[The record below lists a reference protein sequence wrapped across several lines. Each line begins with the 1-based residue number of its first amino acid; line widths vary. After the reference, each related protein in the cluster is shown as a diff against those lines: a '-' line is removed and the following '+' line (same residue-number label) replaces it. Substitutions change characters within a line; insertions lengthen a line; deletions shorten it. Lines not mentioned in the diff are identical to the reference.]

1 MRKSISIITA
11 LLSLSILSS
20 CNDQP
25 AVATQ
30 QALTDQGQSVSANR
44 KAMNTTSEVSHIPE
58 SKYREENKTQN
69 EMQTVYDMTENSF
82 SIAMPAGWQNIALM
96 HRLHNSPRTLV
107 RAISPDNNAV
117 VFMGDPVLPVY
128 SMPNPQMEAMY
139 RNMGMNPPTQSS
151 QFIDADTYF
160 ASYMQERFSRLP
172 GFVLDEKYIDEKI
185 IDFQRKEMQKLNF
198 HPTVTNI
205 SYRFHYESNGRT
217 IRGVVN
223 GTTMSFGSGWLPEV
237 SGYCTT
243 GDISELEEIFWTM
256 GKSRV
261 QNPAWQQA
269 QNARHQQVMA
279 QIEANTQAMTA
290 QHQRNMANI
299 QASAQAHQQKMAAL
313 HQAADIR
320 NQAWADQQASLDAQ
334 HKQFINSIRN
344 EHTVAD
350 PSGNTYQVDN
360 YSDKYFVDR
369 TNNTYIGTHGTVT
382 LDDLRQIKGLN
393 IDNFAETI
401 IIR

>member
-1 MRKSISIITA
+1 
-11 LLSLSILSS
+11 
-20 CNDQP
+20 
-25 AVATQ
+25 
-30 QALTDQGQSVSANR
+30 
-44 KAMNTTSEVSHIPE
+44 
-58 SKYREENKTQN
+58 
-69 EMQTVYDMTENSF
+69 MQTVYDMTENSF

-117 VFMGDPVLPVY
+117 IFMGDPALPVY
-128 SMPNPQMEAMY
+128 SIPNPQMEAMY
-139 RNMGMNPPTQSS
+139 RDMGMNPPTQSS
-151 QFIDADTYF
+151 QFVDAETYF
-160 ASYMQERFSRLP
+160 TTYMQERFGRLQ
-172 GFVLDEKYIDEKI
+172 GFVLDEKYVDEKVVE
-185 IDFQRKEMQKLNF
+185 FQRREMEKMNF
-198 HPTVTNI
+198 HPNVTNI

-223 GTTMSFGSGWLPEV
+223 GTTLSFGSGWLPEV

-243 GDISELEEIFWTM
+243 GNLNDLEEIFWAM
-256 GKSRV
+256 GKSRI

-269 QNARHQQVMA
+269 QHARHQQVMA
-279 QIEANTQAMTA
+279 QIDANTQAMTA

-320 NQAWADQQASLDAQ
+320 NQAWAGQQASLDAQ
-334 HKQFINSIRN
+334 HKQFINGIRN

-360 YSDKYFVDR
+360 YSDKYFVDK

>member
-1 MRKSISIITA
+1 MRKSIAIIAA
-11 LLSLSILSS
+11 LLSLSAFSS

-25 AVATQ
+25 VASEP
-30 QALTDQGQSVSANR
+30 QALADQGTAVSANR
-44 KAMNTTSEVSHIPE
+44 KAMNTTSAFNSPAE
-58 SKYREENKTQN
+58 SNKREETKKQN
-69 EMQTVYDMTENSF
+69 DMQTVYDMTENSF

-117 VFMGDPVLPVY
+117 IFMGDPVLPVY

-139 RNMGMNPPTQSS
+139 RNVGMNPPTQSS
-151 QFIDADTYF
+151 QFIDAENYF
-160 ASYMQERFSRLP
+160 AGYMQERFGRLQ

-185 IDFQRKEMQKLNF
+185 VDFQRKEMQKLNF
-198 HPTVTNI
+198 HPTVSNI

-243 GDISELEEIFWTM
+243 GDINELEEIFWAM

-290 QHQRNMANI
+290 RHNQNMANI

-313 HQAADIR
+313 HQAADMR

-360 YSDKYFVDR
+360 YSDKYFVDK